1 MQDDVATINGL
12 ALGKKGDT
20 NIDWDEM
27 NAAAGHLALLF
38 AYVFRKYKY
47 TTQKYKINIFIE
59 LNQLIVMDL
68 IVE

>member
-38 AYVFRKYKY
+38 AYIFRKYKY
-47 TTQKYKINIFIE
+47 TTQKYKY
-59 LNQLIVMDL
+59 Q
-68 IVE
+68 

>member
-1 MQDDVATINGL
+1 MINDLFRIYMQDDVATINGL

-38 AYVFRKYKY
+38 AYIFRKYKY
-47 TTQKYKINIFIE
+47 TTQKYKY
-59 LNQLIVMDL
+59 
-68 IVE
+68 